1 MDSQDSL
8 KSLSSSSLKNQFSS
22 DYIRLKLNSDEIDT
36 IRMKANESNIFDDNG
51 DEEFSSENEVE
62 SQIKK
67 KGTIKEKSTPESR
80 RASIQISIDKF
91 KPRRR
96 SSTIL
101 NLQKIQEGTSS
112 YGLLLAPPL
121 FPQSQ
126 SLGDHEQ
133 NDNNIHNNNV
143 DDNNNNNNTIEN
155 NNNNNNN
162 TDENN
167 NNNNNNTDE
176 NNNNNNKDEDH
187 SKEMEENTPTK
198 DKEMTE
204 DTYSISEIT
213 NENMDDDPTIFK
225 NPVENL
231 PKYTSKKSDLN
242 FKNILGNSR
251 KLKYGNLRLAQ
262 DQKLCKCC
270 IGLLRKIPKKIPD
283 PSSDTAPKCHCIGHD
298 HGEFSLEKVIHRA
311 NEKIDKKFNQF
322 NPNITK
328 EQFSEWFND
337 FLESDAYGNSDYT
350 IYKDGTICKS
360 NESST
365 ESIYKRF
372 FNNIFKIEN
381 SSSTS
386 SPLSSTHTLDSINNL
401 EGNLNDLKEK
411 EVHFDDEK
419 KTEKVAIKS
428 EVDEVL
434 DEYEEFLNE
443 EENEIK
449 KNIKRNYDNMKRKST
464 VTGDLGKGLLRLN
477 RNPNLEKYSR
487 IGSKT
492 KNNNKDRGQD
502 TDHSSIGKLKRS
514 KSYKST
520 NTIKSSS
527 KSKSKI
533 NLKSE
538 SNSISTSNSISKSTL
553 EIESSTPKKVREVID
568 QKKFIDP
575 KILDKIHKNK
585 YLNKRL
591 LNNENIFNILTNP
604 IIKITKKKYYNNK
617 CYYKN
622 GILKKRNIG
631 KILYHEYVITS
642 SPFQNYF
649 NEDSHSPLNNSGSFS
664 RRSSRKNLYIDSPK
678 SDHLLHH
685 PYTSKR
691 EFSSYKNSMYT
702 KKLTYIKHNYPN
714 CKIKLKPN
722 DVVRIGKPM
731 KALIKWRD
739 HSFSH
744 IPTISKRVHA
754 LDASSYL
761 YELNDSHLTKEEKEA
776 NECCSQKYD
785 SKGYQRNLYKLQKEI
800 LNDYIKES
808 TAIISQKF
816 PNIGEWENSS
826 NVYYNESFGKKST
839 LFFEE
844 EDSDLSIDE
853 DKRDLNMKNI
863 YPKNMSLE
871 AYLRLYEEMLENK
884 LKKPKSSSYHHH
896 VNLEKKNIY
905 IYINI

>member
-1 MDSQDSL
+1 M
-8 KSLSSSSLKNQFSS
+8 
-22 DYIRLKLNSDEIDT
+22 
-36 IRMKANESNIFDDNG
+36 
-51 DEEFSSENEVE
+51 
-62 SQIKK
+62 
-67 KGTIKEKSTPESR
+67 
-80 RASIQISIDKF
+80 
-91 KPRRR
+91 
-96 SSTIL
+96 
-101 NLQKIQEGTSS
+101 
-112 YGLLLAPPL
+112 
-121 FPQSQ
+121 
-126 SLGDHEQ
+126 
-133 NDNNIHNNNV
+133 
-143 DDNNNNNNTIEN
+143 
-155 NNNNNNN
+155 
-162 TDENN
+162 
-167 NNNNNNTDE
+167 
-176 NNNNNNKDEDH
+176 
-187 SKEMEENTPTK
+187 
-198 DKEMTE
+198 
-204 DTYSISEIT
+204 
-213 NENMDDDPTIFK
+213 
-225 NPVENL
+225 
-231 PKYTSKKSDLN
+231 
-242 FKNILGNSR
+242 
-251 KLKYGNLRLAQ
+251 
-262 DQKLCKCC
+262 
-270 IGLLRKIPKKIPD
+270 
-283 PSSDTAPKCHCIGHD
+283 
-298 HGEFSLEKVIHRA
+298 
-311 NEKIDKKFNQF
+311 
-322 NPNITK
+322 
-328 EQFSEWFND
+328 
-337 FLESDAYGNSDYT
+337 
-350 IYKDGTICKS
+350 
-360 NESST
+360 
-365 ESIYKRF
+365 
-372 FNNIFKIEN
+372 
-381 SSSTS
+381 
-386 SPLSSTHTLDSINNL
+386 
-401 EGNLNDLKEK
+401 
-411 EVHFDDEK
+411 
-419 KTEKVAIKS
+419 
-428 EVDEVL
+428 DEVL

-553 EIESSTPKKVREVID
+553 EIESRLGTGSKAGTSLRSGISSRTGISSRSGISSRTGTESRIGLETRAGLGTGTATETEINTDKNIESLSEVIDSNESVEKGLLLEASPITTSTVNSTPKKVREVID

-826 NVYYNESFGKKST
+826 NVYYNESFGSGIKEGIKKDGEEKGKKKGGDKERKGEEKEEEEKEEKEKST

>member
-1 MDSQDSL
+1 
-8 KSLSSSSLKNQFSS
+8 
-22 DYIRLKLNSDEIDT
+22 
-36 IRMKANESNIFDDNG
+36 
-51 DEEFSSENEVE
+51 
-62 SQIKK
+62 
-67 KGTIKEKSTPESR
+67 
-80 RASIQISIDKF
+80 
-91 KPRRR
+91 
-96 SSTIL
+96 
-101 NLQKIQEGTSS
+101 
-112 YGLLLAPPL
+112 
-121 FPQSQ
+121 
-126 SLGDHEQ
+126 
-133 NDNNIHNNNV
+133 
-143 DDNNNNNNTIEN
+143 
-155 NNNNNNN
+155 
-162 TDENN
+162 
-167 NNNNNNTDE
+167 
-176 NNNNNNKDEDH
+176 
-187 SKEMEENTPTK
+187 
-198 DKEMTE
+198 
-204 DTYSISEIT
+204 
-213 NENMDDDPTIFK
+213 
-225 NPVENL
+225 
-231 PKYTSKKSDLN
+231 
-242 FKNILGNSR
+242 
-251 KLKYGNLRLAQ
+251 
-262 DQKLCKCC
+262 
-270 IGLLRKIPKKIPD
+270 
-283 PSSDTAPKCHCIGHD
+283 
-298 HGEFSLEKVIHRA
+298 
-311 NEKIDKKFNQF
+311 
-322 NPNITK
+322 
-328 EQFSEWFND
+328 
-337 FLESDAYGNSDYT
+337 
-350 IYKDGTICKS
+350 
-360 NESST
+360 
-365 ESIYKRF
+365 
-372 FNNIFKIEN
+372 
-381 SSSTS
+381 
-386 SPLSSTHTLDSINNL
+386 
-401 EGNLNDLKEK
+401 
-411 EVHFDDEK
+411 
-419 KTEKVAIKS
+419 
-428 EVDEVL
+428 VDEVL

-553 EIESSTPKKVREVID
+553 EIESRLGTGSKAGTSLRSGISSRTGISSRSGISSRTGTESRIGLETRAGLGTGTATETEINTDKNIESLSEVIDSNESVEKGLLLEASPITTSTVNSTPKKVREVID

-826 NVYYNESFGKKST
+826 NVYYNESFGSGIKEGIKKDGEEKGKKKGGDKERKGEEKEEEEKEEKEKST

>member
-1 MDSQDSL
+1 
-8 KSLSSSSLKNQFSS
+8 
-22 DYIRLKLNSDEIDT
+22 
-36 IRMKANESNIFDDNG
+36 
-51 DEEFSSENEVE
+51 
-62 SQIKK
+62 
-67 KGTIKEKSTPESR
+67 
-80 RASIQISIDKF
+80 
-91 KPRRR
+91 
-96 SSTIL
+96 
-101 NLQKIQEGTSS
+101 
-112 YGLLLAPPL
+112 
-121 FPQSQ
+121 
-126 SLGDHEQ
+126 
-133 NDNNIHNNNV
+133 
-143 DDNNNNNNTIEN
+143 
-155 NNNNNNN
+155 
-162 TDENN
+162 
-167 NNNNNNTDE
+167 
-176 NNNNNNKDEDH
+176 
-187 SKEMEENTPTK
+187 
-198 DKEMTE
+198 
-204 DTYSISEIT
+204 
-213 NENMDDDPTIFK
+213 
-225 NPVENL
+225 
-231 PKYTSKKSDLN
+231 
-242 FKNILGNSR
+242 
-251 KLKYGNLRLAQ
+251 
-262 DQKLCKCC
+262 
-270 IGLLRKIPKKIPD
+270 
-283 PSSDTAPKCHCIGHD
+283 
-298 HGEFSLEKVIHRA
+298 
-311 NEKIDKKFNQF
+311 
-322 NPNITK
+322 
-328 EQFSEWFND
+328 
-337 FLESDAYGNSDYT
+337 
-350 IYKDGTICKS
+350 
-360 NESST
+360 
-365 ESIYKRF
+365 
-372 FNNIFKIEN
+372 
-381 SSSTS
+381 
-386 SPLSSTHTLDSINNL
+386 
-401 EGNLNDLKEK
+401 
-411 EVHFDDEK
+411 
-419 KTEKVAIKS
+419 
-428 EVDEVL
+428 VDEVL

-553 EIESSTPKKVREVID
+553 EIESRLGTGSKAGTSLRSGISSRTGISSRSGISSRTGTESRIGLETRAGLGTGTATETEINTDKNIESLSEVIDSNESVEKGLLLEASPITTSTVNSTPKKVREVID

-826 NVYYNESFGKKST
+826 NVYYNESFGSGIKEGIKKDGEEKGKKKGGDKERKGEEKEEEEKEEKEKST

-896 VNLEKKNIY
+896 VNLEKKKYIY